1 MLDLR
6 ELERPLVG
14 APMAGGASTPA
25 LAAAVTDAGGL
36 GFLAAGYRTAEQV
49 AGQLEEAAGLTS
61 GPVGVNLF
69 VVAPFEPA
77 PQALE
82 RYRTEVA
89 PEAARLGVEPG
100 EARWDDDD
108 WQAKL
113 DVVLDVRPAVVSFTF
128 GCPDAP
134 VFARLSAAGI
144 TTMVTVTTAEEA
156 AVAAERGADALV
168 VQGPEAGAHRGTWDP
183 LADPGTTS
191 LLPLVDAVRASS
203 DLPLVAGG
211 GLIGRDDVAAVLD
224 RGAAAALVG
233 TALLAADEAGTNPV
247 HRAALQD
254 PRFDRTILTRAFTG
268 RWARGLAN
276 RFTREHAEAPAG
288 YPHLHHLTAPIRS
301 AAVAAGDPDV
311 VHLWAGTGYG
321 AARSAPAAEIL
332 ADLTP

>member
-6 ELERPLVG
+6 DLDRPVVG

-36 GFLAAGYRTAEQV
+36 GFLAAGYRTAEHV
-49 AGQLEEAAGLTS
+49 AGQLEEATRLTT

-69 VVAPFEPA
+69 VVTPAEPD
-77 PQALE
+77 PETLE
-82 RYRTEVA
+82 RYRQELE

-100 EARWDDDD
+100 VPRWDDDG

-113 DVVLDVRPAVVSFTF
+113 DLVLDVRPAVVSFTF
-128 GCPDAP
+128 GCPDVD
-134 VFARLSAAGI
+134 VFSRLSSAGVL
-144 TTMVTVTTAEEA
+144 TMVTVTTPEEA
-156 AVAAERGADALV
+156 AVAAARGAAALA

-191 LLPLVDAVRASS
+191 LLPLLDAVRGTTE
-203 DLPLVAGG
+203 LPLVAGG
-211 GLIGRDDVAAVLD
+211 GLAADRDVAGVLD

-233 TALLAADEAGTNPV
+233 TALLAADEAGTTPV
-247 HRAALQD
+247 HRAALRD
-254 PRFDRTILTRAFTG
+254 PRFDRTTLTRAFTG

-288 YPHLHHLTAPIRS
+288 YPQVHHLTAPIR
-301 AAVAAGDPDV
+301 AAAAAAGDPDA
-311 VHLWAGTGYG
+311 VHLWAGTGYA
-321 AARSAPAAEIL
+321 AARSAPAAEL
-332 ADLTP
+332 VADLAP